1 MTYQRIIE
9 LAHSQALELWNHARD
24 LHQSCPCELTA
35 IKERKA
41 KEELV
46 AITALLRNET
56 GVN

>member
-1 MTYQRIIE
+1 MTYKRLIE
-9 LAHSQALELWNHARD
+9 LAHSKALELWSRARD
-24 LHQSCPCELTA
+24 LNQSCPCELTA